1 MMTISAILMLIL
13 QLFSNYDSYHSN
25 ERVFKSGVDN
35 ALRRSVNKLMNI
47 RRDEFADQYKKW
59 LLDTNLTVISTR
71 FNGKENIFSIVDK
84 KPTDKN
90 PRPPFDLA
98 WPEYKMKI
106 DEITPKIKV
115 DFVNSF
121 VKDFLYSDFVTG
133 RVLFFTTGLGER
145 QAKAFQNESVDLA
158 RLRRIYLQELAK
170 EDIKAPFKF
179 KVNDYNFKRFNSKE
193 SDSLTQDYITHAN
206 LYGFGKQVAIV
217 AIFPNIAKANFAK
230 MKWMIF
236 SSLVLIGITIACFTY
251 TLNTMLSQKKLTKL
265 KDDFVNNMTHELKT
279 PIATISIA
287 AEAIQDF
294 EANKTMTTE
303 YLSIIRSQASD
314 MNNLIEQLLSSLL
327 AEQTAIPLTF
337 EKISF
342 RNVVEHALQ
351 QYQPQIQV
359 ANANLLTAIIK
370 GELFI
375 NGDEKHLKNVI
386 ANLIDNAIK
395 YSVGLPTI
403 KIILEKQYNQA
414 IFKISN
420 VAEEIPAMYLGRL
433 FEKFFRVPTG
443 NLHLVKGYGLGLSYV
458 SYIVGQHNGHIDVLS
473 EGDLITFTLTFP
485 IDDFA

>member
-1 MMTISAILMLIL
+1 MTISAILMLVL
-13 QLFSNYDSYHSN
+13 QLFSNYETYHSN
-25 ERVFKSGVDN
+25 ERIFKSGVDN
-35 ALRRSVNKLMNI
+35 ALKQSVTKLMNI

-59 LLDTNLTVISTR
+59 LLDTNLTIISTK
-71 FNGKENIFSIVDK
+71 FDGKENIFSIEDK
-84 KPTDKN
+84 NPTDKDF
-90 PRPPFDLA
+90 RPPFDLA
-98 WPEYKMKI
+98 WPTYNEKI
-106 DEITPKIKV
+106 DKITPKIKV

-145 QAKAFQNESVDLA
+145 QAKAFENDSVDLP

-179 KVNDYNFKRFNSKE
+179 KVNAYNFKRFNYKD
-193 SDSLTQDYITHAN
+193 SDSLAQDYVTHAN

-217 AIFPNIAKANFAK
+217 AVFPNIAAANFAK

-279 PIATISIA
+279 PIATIGIA

-294 EANKTMTTE
+294 EANKTMATE
-303 YLSIIRSQASD
+303 YLGIIRSQASD

-327 AEQTAIPLTF
+327 AEQTAIPLTV

-342 RNVVEHALQ
+342 RNVIVHTLQ

-359 ANANLLTAIIK
+359 ANAKVSTTITDMD
-370 GELFI
+370 LFI
-375 NGDEKHLKNVI
+375 NGDEKHLRNVV

-395 YSVGLPTI
+395 YSVDVPNI
-403 KIILEKQYNQA
+403 KIILEKHHNQA

-420 VAEEIPAMYLGRL
+420 VAEEIPPMYLDRL

-458 SYIVGQHNGHIDVLS
+458 FYIVSQHKGYIDVIS
-473 EGDLITFTLTFP
+473 EGDLITFTLTLP